1 MKRIFTFVTMMMLWV
16 VLSGHMNLFF
26 LIAGCVCSAV
36 SLWISEKFRNVIED
50 DEYVGFP
57 PTKTGFFALTKG
69 FVVYGLWLIIQ
80 VVLST
85 VYVVKKILRASVSSG
100 TEKPVT
106 AAISTKQLSGIGE
119 FMLLASITMTP
130 GTVGMCVT
138 RDSKKVKVLAFD
150 KELLDGV
157 TEIDNKICEIFE

>member
-1 MKRIFTFVTMMMLWV
+1 MKRVFTFVTMMMLWV
-16 VLSGHMNLFF
+16 VLSGHMDLFF
-26 LIAGCVCSAV
+26 LIAGCVCSTIT
-36 SLWISEKFRNVIED
+36 LWISEKFRNGIDD

-57 PTKTGFFALTKG
+57 STEAGFFALTKG
-69 FVVYGLWLIIQ
+69 FVVYGLWLITQ

-85 VYVVKKILRASVSSG
+85 VYVIKKILRATVSSG

-106 AAISTKQLSGIGE
+106 AAIGTKQLSGIGE
-119 FMLLASITMTP
+119 FMLIASITMTP

-150 KELLDGV
+150 KELLHGV
-157 TEIDNKICEIFE
+157 TQIDNKICEIFE